1 MKIGNWISVVSI
13 IVSLIIAI
21 SSWIYTAWT
30 MWKNNRPSVIIAI
43 RHYRLANFMNRYL
56 IIKNYG
62 KTTADIKFVTSEW
75 VTGENE
81 KIDLSIWQDI
91 TLAPNQDDVYYLPD
105 WIEGKLKIKVKYSRH
120 NSLSKS
126 GQFNDESEFNI
137 NKENDIELR
146 VKNDKGETNY
156 LAEIARSIQ
165 ELKK

>member
-1 MKIGNWISVVSI
+1 MKIGDWISVVSI

-30 MWKNNRPSVIIAI
+30 TWKNNSPSVIIAI
-43 RHYRLANFMNRYL
+43 RNYRLANFMNRYL

-62 KTTADIKFVTSEW
+62 KTTADVKLVTSEW

-105 WIEGKLKIKVKYSRH
+105 WIEGKLKIKVKYLNFPH
-120 NSLSKS
+120 
-126 GQFNDESEFNI
+126 
-137 NKENDIELR
+137 
-146 VKNDKGETNY
+146 
-156 LAEIARSIQ
+156 
-165 ELKK
+165 